1 MTSVLIDSWKISIHN
16 YINMIEIP
24 THKEV
29 TQVKNDLQKRYVWHY
44 VRHYAQGPQLLIT
57 L

>member
-29 TQVKNDLQKRYVWHY
+29 TQVKNDLQKRYV
-44 VRHYAQGPQLLIT
+44 
-57 L
+57 